1 MEKVECKAC
10 SATIDKSIEFCSS
23 CGEWLGLSIKDI
35 ENSDAKTEPEVTR
48 RVRPPEELLSQPL
61 SNYGAT
67 SLPTRNEV
75 PGIRA
80 VFFLAIIIPLIAAA
94 SYYYNQNI
102 AEEVIEEIQVVEQ
115 STTSSTS
122 TSTTTTIPI
131 SVNNISDAQ
140 KQLTTLG
147 LYSGDINNELNNETK
162 AAIMEFQRLAGLSVD
177 GILGPKTKAALEKGE
192 DSYVDIGGVDVND
205 VGVIIYSKEIENA
218 HSAISDARATLEV
231 LKVQTKKYSELEN
244 NIMFLSEFSK
254 ANKFAVDYAGR
265 IISNQNKEAII
276 MCKNFSKSQPGF
288 V

>member
-10 SATIDKSIEFCSS
+10 SASVDKSIEFCSS

-35 ENSDAKTEPEVTR
+35 ENSDTKREPEITR

-102 AEEVIEEIQVVEQ
+102 AEEIIEEIQVVEQ

-122 TSTTTTIPI
+122 TTIQSLLKLQTPF
-131 SVNNISDAQ
+131 SCSASSSLGDGWSCENIYDDEPSSWQDN
-140 KQLTTLG
+140 G
-147 LYSGDINNELNNETK
+147 
-162 AAIMEFQRLAGLSVD
+162 
-177 GILGPKTKAALEKGE
+177 GE
-192 DSYVDIGGVDVND
+192 C
-205 VGVIIYSKEIENA
+205 EN
-218 HSAISDARATLEV
+218 ATLEFTFPKDIYFQF
-231 LKVQTKKYSELEN
+231 LTYENIEDSKSFKRNFKPRDILITSEEDGFSIEFELEN
-244 NIMFLSEFSK
+244 QNTSSQWIDLNTSSSVISIQILSAYPGEEVNGAEPFPEC
-254 ANKFAVDYAGR
+254 AIQEITFYGR
-265 IISNQNKEAII
+265 
-276 MCKNFSKSQPGF
+276 G
-288 V
+288 

>member
-10 SATIDKSIEFCSS
+10 SATVDKSIEFCSS

-115 STTSSTS
+115 STTTS
-122 TSTTTTIPI
+122 TSTTVQSLMKRQFPF
-131 SVNNISDAQ
+131 SCSASSS
-140 KQLTTLG
+140 LG
-147 LYSGDINNELNNETK
+147 DGWSCEKIYDNEPSSWQDK
-162 AAIMEFQRLAGLSVD
+162 S
-177 GILGPKTKAALEKGE
+177 LECA
-192 DSYVDIGGVDVND
+192 D
-205 VGVIIYSKEIENA
+205 
-218 HSAISDARATLEV
+218 ATLEF
-231 LKVQTKKYSELEN
+231 T
-244 NIMFLSEFSK
+244 FSK
-254 ANKFAVDYAGR
+254 DVYFEFLTYENLDDSKICLYDNIAKKIFETKITSEISTIQVDKFDTGFYTIH
-265 IISNQNKEAII
+265 IIKDNTIRYEQIYIN
-276 MCKNFSKSQPGF
+276 
-288 V
+288 

>member
-10 SATIDKSIEFCSS
+10 SATVDKSIEFCSS

-115 STTSSTS
+115 PTTTS
-122 TSTTTTIPI
+122 TSTTVQSLMKRQFPF
-131 SVNNISDAQ
+131 SCSASSS
-140 KQLTTLG
+140 LG
-147 LYSGDINNELNNETK
+147 DGWSCEKIYDNEPSSWQDK
-162 AAIMEFQRLAGLSVD
+162 S
-177 GILGPKTKAALEKGE
+177 LECA
-192 DSYVDIGGVDVND
+192 D
-205 VGVIIYSKEIENA
+205 
-218 HSAISDARATLEV
+218 ATLEFTFSKDV
-231 LKVQTKKYSELEN
+231 YFEFLTYENLDDSKSFKRNFKPRDILITSEEEGFSIEYELEN
-244 NIMFLSEFSK
+244 QNTSTQWIDLNTTTSVITIQILSAYPGEEVNGAEAFHEC
-254 ANKFAVDYAGR
+254 AIQEITFYGR
-265 IISNQNKEAII
+265 
-276 MCKNFSKSQPGF
+276 G
-288 V
+288 

>member
-10 SATIDKSIEFCSS
+10 SASVDKSLEFCSS

-35 ENSDAKTEPEVTR
+35 ENSDAKTEPTVTR

-115 STTSSTS
+115 STTTS
-122 TSTTTTIPI
+122 TSTTVQ
-131 SVNNISDAQ
+131 SLL
-140 KQLTTLG
+140 QLQYPFSCSASSSLG
-147 LYSGDINNELNNETK
+147 
-162 AAIMEFQRLAGLSVD
+162 D
-177 GILGPKTKAALEKGE
+177 GWSCEKIYDDEPSSWQDNALECA
-192 DSYVDIGGVDVND
+192 D
-205 VGVIIYSKEIENA
+205 
-218 HSAISDARATLEV
+218 ATLEFTFSKDIYFQF
-231 LKVQTKKYSELEN
+231 LTYENIEDSKSFKRNFKPRDIIITSEEEGFSIEYELEN
-244 NIMFLSEFSK
+244 QNTSSQWIDLNTSSSVITIQILSAYPGEEVNG
-254 ANKFAVDYAGR
+254 AEPFAECSIQEITFYGR
-265 IISNQNKEAII
+265 
-276 MCKNFSKSQPGF
+276 G
-288 V
+288 

>member
-10 SATIDKSIEFCSS
+10 SATVDKSIEFCSS

-115 STTSSTS
+115 STTTS
-122 TSTTTTIPI
+122 TSTTVQSLLQLQYPCLLYTSELPT
-131 SVNNISDAQ
+131 ISD
-140 KQLTTLG
+140 
-147 LYSGDINNELNNETK
+147 
-162 AAIMEFQRLAGLSVD
+162 V
-177 GILGPKTKAALEKGE
+177 
-192 DSYVDIGGVDVND
+192 
-205 VGVIIYSKEIENA
+205 
-218 HSAISDARATLEV
+218 
-231 LKVQTKKYSELEN
+231 
-244 NIMFLSEFSK
+244 
-254 ANKFAVDYAGR
+254 
-265 IISNQNKEAII
+265 
-276 MCKNFSKSQPGF
+276 
-288 V
+288 

>member
-10 SATIDKSIEFCSS
+10 SATVDKSIEFCSS

-80 VFFLAIIIPLIAAA
+80 VFFLALIIPLIAAA

-115 STTSSTS
+115 STTTS
-122 TSTTTTIPI
+122 TSTTVQ
-131 SVNNISDAQ
+131 SLL
-140 KQLTTLG
+140 QLQYPFSCSSSSSLG
-147 LYSGDINNELNNETK
+147 EGWSCEKIYDDEPSSWQDN
-162 AAIMEFQRLAGLSVD
+162 GLECAD
-177 GILGPKTKAALEKGE
+177 
-192 DSYVDIGGVDVND
+192 
-205 VGVIIYSKEIENA
+205 
-218 HSAISDARATLEV
+218 ATLEFTFSKDIYFQF
-231 LKVQTKKYSELEN
+231 LTYENIEDSKSFKRNFKPRDILITSEEEGFSIEYELEN
-244 NIMFLSEFSK
+244 QNTSSQWIDLNTSSSVITIQILSAYPGEEVNGAEPFLECSIQEITF
-254 ANKFAVDYAGR
+254 YGR
-265 IISNQNKEAII
+265 
-276 MCKNFSKSQPGF
+276 G
-288 V
+288 

>member
-10 SATIDKSIEFCSS
+10 SATVDRSIEFCSS

-102 AEEVIEEIQVVEQ
+102 AEKVIEEIQVVEQ
-115 STTSSTS
+115 STTTS
-122 TSTTTTIPI
+122 T
-131 SVNNISDAQ
+131 
-140 KQLTTLG
+140 LTTVQSLMKRQFPFSCSASSSLG
-147 LYSGDINNELNNETK
+147 DGWSCEKIYDNEPSSWQDK
-162 AAIMEFQRLAGLSVD
+162 S
-177 GILGPKTKAALEKGE
+177 LECA
-192 DSYVDIGGVDVND
+192 D
-205 VGVIIYSKEIENA
+205 
-218 HSAISDARATLEV
+218 ATLEFTFSKDV
-231 LKVQTKKYSELEN
+231 YFEFLTYENLDDSKSFKRNFKPRDILITSEEEGFSIEYELEN
-244 NIMFLSEFSK
+244 QNTSTQWIDLNTTTSVITIQILSAYPGEEVNGAEAFPEC
-254 ANKFAVDYAGR
+254 AIQEITFYGR
-265 IISNQNKEAII
+265 
-276 MCKNFSKSQPGF
+276 G
-288 V
+288 

>member
-10 SATIDKSIEFCSS
+10 SATVDKSIEFCSS

-102 AEEVIEEIQVVEQ
+102 AEKVIEEIQVVEQ
-115 STTSSTS
+115 STTTS
-122 TSTTTTIPI
+122 T
-131 SVNNISDAQ
+131 
-140 KQLTTLG
+140 LTTVQSLMKRQFPFSCSASSSLG
-147 LYSGDINNELNNETK
+147 EGWSCEKIYDNEPSSWQDK
-162 AAIMEFQRLAGLSVD
+162 S
-177 GILGPKTKAALEKGE
+177 LECA
-192 DSYVDIGGVDVND
+192 D
-205 VGVIIYSKEIENA
+205 
-218 HSAISDARATLEV
+218 ATLEFTFSKDV
-231 LKVQTKKYSELEN
+231 YFEFLTYENLDDSKSFKRNFKPRDILITSEEEGFSIEYELEN
-244 NIMFLSEFSK
+244 QNTSTQWIDLNTTTSVITIQILSAYPGEEVNGAEAFPEC
-254 ANKFAVDYAGR
+254 AIQEITFYGR
-265 IISNQNKEAII
+265 
-276 MCKNFSKSQPGF
+276 G
-288 V
+288 